1 MPVGAASLESLK
13 LIDSWPVDDV
23 AAGVIDHH
31 GNLFTRGKHNHSFRL
46 ASISKVMTAW
56 AALIAVEDGSVSLD
70 DPVGQPGC
78 TLRHLLCHAGGY
90 GFDTEASIISP
101 ERKRVYSNTG
111 YNMAA
116 QYVSEFVD
124 MGFAQYVQ
132 EALFAPLNMPTAQL
146 LGSPAAD
153 IHCTIEDMAK
163 FAQELRRPTV
173 IALSTYIEATTAQFP

>member
-1 MPVGAASLESLK
+1 MPVGAATLESLK
-13 LIDSWPVDDV
+13 LIDSWPVDGV
-23 AAGVIDHH
+23 AAGVIDNH

-56 AALIAVEDGSVSLD
+56 AALIAVEDGSISLD

-124 MGFAQYVQ
+124 MGFAQYLQ
-132 EALFAPLNMPTAQL
+132 EALFVPLNMPTAQL

-163 FAQELRRPTV
+163 FAQ
-173 IALSTYIEATTAQFP
+173 